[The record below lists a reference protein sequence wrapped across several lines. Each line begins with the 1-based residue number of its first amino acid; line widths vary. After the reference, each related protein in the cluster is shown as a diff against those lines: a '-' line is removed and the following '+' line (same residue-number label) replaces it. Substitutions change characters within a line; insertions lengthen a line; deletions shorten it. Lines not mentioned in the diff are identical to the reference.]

1 METVE
6 RNGIKC
12 PNCGCTSRD
21 EEKWWALTERGN
33 IWKSTAIEPSFK
45 NRKNAKKATECWGCN
60 SNGGC
65 GVVITTDN
73 KVHFHQRPI
82 PELTLCVELG
92 EVLV

>member
-6 RNGIKC
+6 RNEIKC
-12 PNCGCTSRD
+12 PNCGGTSRG
-21 EEKWWALTERGN
+21 EEKWWA
-33 IWKSTAIEPSFK
+33 FK
-45 NRKNAKKATECWGCN
+45 LGAECN

-65 GVVITTDN
+65 GVVITLDN